1 MFFIALI
8 GCLVYFYF
16 LGDMIADPN
25 IHWILKYAFPVLFI
39 GIPTVSSIVIYF
51 NYRSVNRD
59 MALFLDDDNL
69 KYRIES
75 PTKSFEFSFNDIV
88 SANLVTGY
96 RLLFNLGYLKLE
108 IKGQDNYIYITTLLF
123 DIENIPFPPQSHL
136 RDPLPLIF
144 GEDLIENKIRR
155 EREIE
160 NRIENFKKL
169 YEKKSKEEL
178 KQMLSNK
185 SKYQTEA
192 IIVVK
197 ELIKKKTTA
206 HNKL

>member
-8 GCLVYFYF
+8 GCLVYFYI
-16 LGDMIADPN
+16 LSDMIADPN
-25 IHWILKYAFPVLFI
+25 IHWILKYVFPGLFI

-59 MALFLDDDNL
+59 MTLFLDDDNL
-69 KYRIES
+69 KYRIET
-75 PTKSFEFSFNDIV
+75 PTKSFEFGFNDIV
-88 SANLVTGY
+88 NADLVTGY

-108 IKGQDNYIYITTLLF
+108 IKEQGNYIYITTLLF
-123 DIENIPFPPQSHL
+123 DIENVPFPPQSHL

-144 GEDLIENKIRR
+144 KKDLIENKNQR

-160 NRIENFKKL
+160 NIIETFKKL
-169 YEKKSKEEL
+169 YEKKSDEEL

-185 SKYQTEA
+185 GEYQTEA
-192 IIVVK
+192 IIAVK